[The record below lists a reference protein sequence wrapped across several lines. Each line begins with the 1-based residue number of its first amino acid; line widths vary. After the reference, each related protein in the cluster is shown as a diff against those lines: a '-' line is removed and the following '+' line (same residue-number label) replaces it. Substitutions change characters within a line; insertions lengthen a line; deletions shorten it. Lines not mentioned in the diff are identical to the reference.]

1 MMANITDI
9 DEQPP
14 KIEFPCEDYPIK
26 VMGPTAPDFKQAI
39 LDIIKRHAP
48 ELDESTATVKAS
60 AKGNYL
66 SLGIKIL
73 ATGEP
78 QLQAIFEDLKSQRPG
93 VDGFIMLRPDAGSGA
108 QMWLYIFCQ
117 ISQKRLCHPERNEG
131 AYGLRHSETETKI
144 LRLAQDDMLLLEVAG
159 VCGVCC
165 DT

>member
-1 MMANITDI
+1 MTKITDI

-26 VMGPTAPDFKQAI
+26 VMGPAAPDFKQAI
-39 LDIIKRHAP
+39 LAIIKRHAP

-78 QLQAIFEDLKSQRPG
+78 QLQAIFEDLK
-93 VDGFIMLRPDAGSGA
+93 ASGRVS
-108 QMWLYIFCQ
+108 MVL
-117 ISQKRLCHPERNEG
+117 
-131 AYGLRHSETETKI
+131 
-144 LRLAQDDMLLLEVAG
+144 
-159 VCGVCC
+159 
-165 DT
+165 